1 MYMQELK
8 SKTDYLSP
16 QLRNGALFTYT
27 CVCVYTYVS
36 MCRYMCVCIVLY
48 NDYIHCDLEVCAV
61 SLLIQYTNRP
71 GFFPFRERHVNTG
84 PKINFSTDFCTNL
97 QKMLKVSEGKPDW
110 VGVISSWSWT
120 SSQ

>member
-1 MYMQELK
+1 MHMQELK

-27 CVCVYTYVS
+27 RVCVYTYVS

-61 SLLIQYTNRP
+61 SLLIQ
-71 GFFPFRERHVNTG
+71 
-84 PKINFSTDFCTNL
+84 
-97 QKMLKVSEGKPDW
+97 
-110 VGVISSWSWT
+110 
-120 SSQ
+120 